1 MSDVLV
7 KLALEKLAGEVPSAA
22 SLLPIAVELAKAVNG
37 RADLKGA
44 EKTALVQKALRE
56 LLETPSVKE
65 KLDDTVEVALKDC
78 VEHIVPVTIML
89 IVSASRGDLTFKKV
103 QAGCFSAIFS
113 CITAAATRAAVPA
126 PAAAVPAP
134 VASSAVEMIV
144 REVVSA
150 AATETPAEK
159 AVATPAQ
166 TDEAKPVPV

>member
-22 SLLPIAVELAKAVNG
+22 TLLPIAVELAKAVNG
-37 RADLKGA
+37 RVDLKGA

-56 LLETPSVKE
+56 LLEVPIVKE
-65 KLDDTVEVALKDC
+65 KLDDTVEAALKDC
-78 VEHIVPVTIML
+78 VEHIVPVTITL

-103 QAGCFSAIFS
+103 QAGCFSMIFS
-113 CITAAATRAAVPA
+113 CITAAATRVAVPA
-126 PAAAVPAP
+126 PAAAVPVTSA
-134 VASSAVEMIV
+134 SAVEMIV

>member
-37 RADLKGA
+37 RVDLKGA

-126 PAAAVPAP
+126 PAVP
-134 VASSAVEMIV
+134 VTSSSAVEMIV

>member
-126 PAAAVPAP
+126 PAVPATS
-134 VASSAVEMIV
+134 ASAVEMIV

>member
-22 SLLPIAVELAKAVNG
+22 TLLPIAVELAKAVNG
-37 RADLKGA
+37 RVDLKGA

-56 LLETPSVKE
+56 LLEVPIVKE
-65 KLDDTVEVALKDC
+65 KLDDTVEAALKDC

-103 QAGCFSAIFS
+103 QAGCFSMIFS

-126 PAAAVPAP
+126 APAVPVTSA
-134 VASSAVEMIV
+134 SAVEMIV